1 MTARPDAPIARGTW
15 KVMGTHVRDLP
26 PDQQTAHESV
36 RSEADVGR
44 FSRGLERR
52 GANNQKLHR
61 GRFSEGMERIGQTA
75 RKRHPGRFSDGLE
88 VLPETPRKLHRGNFA
103 EGMERTPHE

>member
-1 MTARPDAPIARGTW
+1 MTVGPARSERSGTR
-15 KVMGTHVRDLP
+15 KVMGPHVRELP

-44 FSRGLERR
+44 FSRGLERC
-52 GANNQKLHR
+52 AENNQTLHR
-61 GRFSEGMERIGQTA
+61 GRFSEGMERLGQTA

-88 VLPETPRKLHRGNFA
+88 ALPETPRKLHPGNIA
-103 EGMERTPHE
+103 EGVERTPHE

>member
-1 MTARPDAPIARGTW
+1 MTVGPAWYTRSGTR
-15 KVMGTHVRDLP
+15 KVMGTHARELP

-52 GANNQKLHR
+52 GQNNQKLHR
-61 GRFSEGMERIGQTA
+61 GRFSEGMERLGQTA

-88 VLPETPRKLHRGNFA
+88 ALPETPRKLHRGNFA